1 MVSKFKK
8 LSLRWKINGL
18 LLVTALLIGFAMVAV
33 SYVSI
38 IDSNHKQSQKQ
49 AGELVKMAY
58 QSLLATT
65 DQLKQQA
72 MLYADRGE
80 IKAMFA
86 DPVAAEMT
94 LQTQFGTAQY
104 DIVSSAYPDGKVISV
119 SNDKK
124 KDLSAFTPGA
134 GRLVKTALSGTPASG
149 IERYGD
155 HIYAMSAAPVQTDDG
170 KIGGVLI
177 IATDFSSH
185 QFVDSIKNIF
195 DVECTIFAGTKR
207 VSTTLKKDGQRAIG
221 TSLDNTEIVNTVLK
235 GGGTFIGQNVLFG
248 TEYDTAYAPIM
259 SSDGVPCGILFIGK
273 DRTNTI
279 AMLKKLNLIML
290 GSCVVLLVLVMIP
303 GMYLGRA
310 ISNPLTQMKT
320 NLSAMAAGDL
330 NKPIVVGTQDEIGQ
344 TASAM
349 EEMRIKLHTIVSD
362 SAMAATALSE
372 SAQAQAASVE
382 ETASAL
388 EEMQAI
394 TTQTAS
400 NAKAIGDKMDK
411 AAKAINDA
419 ATANRQ
425 LYQTINE
432 VARAGEQI
440 SSIVKSIDDVAF
452 QTNLLALNAAVE
464 AARAGEHGAGFAVV
478 AEEVRNLAV
487 KSAEEAK
494 RTAVMV
500 EEVTKK
506 IRESHQMVTEVKSA
520 FDTVAAEAADIKSN
534 IDYIV
539 NATNEQAV
547 GIKEINQ
554 SIGLINS
561 KVMETSQKAEV
572 LREMM
577 SYFVFEDDNGQ
588 KSFVKDLHETIAR
601 KSAMI
606 PLLPE
611 EEEEAAPKRKSQ
623 PRLPTLPRTK
633 RDEWHDFQ
641 I

>member
-1 MVSKFKK
+1 
-8 LSLRWKINGL
+8 
-18 LLVTALLIGFAMVAV
+18 
-33 SYVSI
+33 
-38 IDSNHKQSQKQ
+38 
-49 AGELVKMAY
+49 
-58 QSLLATT
+58 
-65 DQLKQQA
+65 
-72 MLYADRGE
+72 
-80 IKAMFA
+80 
-86 DPVAAEMT
+86 
-94 LQTQFGTAQY
+94 
-104 DIVSSAYPDGKVISV
+104 
-119 SNDKK
+119 
-124 KDLSAFTPGA
+124 
-134 GRLVKTALSGTPASG
+134 
-149 IERYGD
+149 
-155 HIYAMSAAPVQTDDG
+155 
-170 KIGGVLI
+170 
-177 IATDFSSH
+177 
-185 QFVDSIKNIF
+185 
-195 DVECTIFAGTKR
+195 
-207 VSTTLKKDGQRAIG
+207 
-221 TSLDNTEIVNTVLK
+221 
-235 GGGTFIGQNVLFG
+235 
-248 TEYDTAYAPIM
+248 
-259 SSDGVPCGILFIGK
+259 
-273 DRTNTI
+273 
-279 AMLKKLNLIML
+279 
-290 GSCVVLLVLVMIP
+290 
-303 GMYLGRA
+303 
-310 ISNPLTQMKT
+310 
-320 NLSAMAAGDL
+320 
-330 NKPIVVGTQDEIGQ
+330 
-344 TASAM
+344 
-349 EEMRIKLHTIVSD
+349 
-362 SAMAATALSE
+362 
-372 SAQAQAASVE
+372 VE